1 LTTLPPSR
9 RYPMLPKTPMFRT
22 VLVVLVTLAL
32 VALFAVT
39 DPLLKAA
46 LLLVA
51 VFGGYFAWTAS
62 KR

>member
-1 LTTLPPSR
+1 
-9 RYPMLPKTPMFRT
+9 MLPKTPMFRT